1 MTWCD
6 VTQPYKTLPCEAID
20 IMIKCSTKDTKT
32 EYYSILRM
40 TWRPCFCASFS
51 EYPEQRWTTEQDII
65 LSIILRSDIL
75 FSVHIKKAYPHLS
88 PHYQALLSPCL
99 GLRMRCLSYV
109 LLLLCPIILER
120 LDPSPWSWLDDLV
133 CLQAICSRRGA
144 KSEKGEARF
153 YQKSQADWP
162 RCCPGALW
170 WSSGDNLAVM
180 GDSLLWSSS
189 LRSWDDGMSSARSQL
204 SLRKH
209 NNQSSSQL
217 TVFIQDLLRAGRQ
230 HSPEILC
237 AVCDSLI
244 VNLPSCSS
252 DYLRQSCKQNHPV
265 RYILS
270 PLSHTPSQK
279 AWQLLISPLIQQ
291 VIFISW
297 TR

>member
-1 MTWCD
+1 MSFLC
-6 VTQPYKTLPCEAID
+6 VTV
-20 IMIKCSTKDTKT
+20 SVS
-32 EYYSILRM
+32 YYIRKVGSISLIL
-40 TWRPCFCASFS
+40 TGWFS
-51 EYPEQRWTTEQDII
+51 
-65 LSIILRSDIL
+65 
-75 FSVHIKKAYPHLS
+75 LS
-88 PHYQALLSPCL
+88 PSN
-99 GLRMRCLSYV
+99 G
-109 LLLLCPIILER
+109 
-120 LDPSPWSWLDDLV
+120 
-133 CLQAICSRRGA
+133 SRRGA

-189 LRSWDDGMSSARSQL
+189 LRSWDDGMCSARSQL

-244 VNLPSCSS
+244 VNLPSS

-270 PLSHTPSQK
+270 PLSHTHPVKRPDNFLS
-279 AWQLLISPLIQQ
+279 LLGSSKSYSLVEQDK
-291 VIFISW
+291 
-297 TR
+297 REKKHH